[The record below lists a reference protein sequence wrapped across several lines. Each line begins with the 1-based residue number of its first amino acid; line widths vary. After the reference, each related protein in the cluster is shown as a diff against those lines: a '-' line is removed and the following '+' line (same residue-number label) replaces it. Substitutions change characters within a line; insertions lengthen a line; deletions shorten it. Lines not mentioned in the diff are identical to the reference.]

1 MADEEQVGPAEELT
15 QAEAKVQ
22 QRHFMVLLVTIL
34 SIEVAQ
40 VILGPALTESRVVGW
55 LQAIIIAVTI
65 YAVGGKRH
73 LTIAALLLGVP
84 VVVAR
89 AVSLSIPRAE
99 AEIITLTL
107 TVVFLAYVIWIIMS
121 AVVRPGEVTVDKI
134 YGAIC
139 VYLLLGMLW
148 AHLYGILEI
157 AEPGSFSFPDQTTP
171 VSRVEQGDYRAL
183 EHDLG
188 YYSYVTLTTLGYG
201 DITPVTHRARQLSWL
216 EALFGQLYIA
226 ITIARLVASQI
237 AHSKQGDD

>member
-1 MADEEQVGPAEELT
+1 MQKMDDEEPVAEPT
-15 QAEAKVQ
+15 QAEVKVQ
-22 QRHFMVLLVTIL
+22 ERHFLVLLVTIV

-40 VILGPALTESRVVGW
+40 VVLGPTLTESRLVGW

-65 YAVGGKRH
+65 YAVGGKKK
-73 LTIAALLLGVP
+73 LTVLALFLGVP
-84 VVVAR
+84 VMLAR
-89 AVSLSIPRAE
+89 IVSLSMPVEE
-99 AEIITLTL
+99 AEFISLAL
-107 TVVFLAYVIWIIMS
+107 AVVFMAYVVWAIMS
-121 AVVRPGEVTVDKI
+121 VVVRPGPVTMDKI

-157 AEPGSFSFPDQTTP
+157 AQPGSFSFSGSTSPRTL
-171 VSRVEQGDYRAL
+171 VEQSDYRDL
-183 EHDLG
+183 EQDLG

-237 AHSKQGDD
+237 AHSQIDDE